1 MLKFMNF
8 WKNEKMKSLNAL
20 PNLTGEQKRAKLEC
34 ELKKIRRAKALHL
47 KSLGVCTLQKVKG
60 VCTLQKN

>member
-1 MLKFMNF
+1 MNF
-8 WKNEKMKSLNAL
+8 WKNAKTKYLNDL
-20 PNLTGEQKRAKLEC
+20 PNLTVEQKKEKLEY

-60 VCTLQKN
+60 VCTLQNSN